1 MKKLFVICLLL
12 VCSMANLS
20 AQTVTKNTLPKNLQ
34 GVHMNF
40 EVDFSQAMILGKT
53 ETEYAEYEKDWNKD
67 KGTIIRNFRVATNLA
82 IGKSYKVGE
91 YKDATYIIKVKV
103 NTITDDGFMYCHVD
117 IVNKDKVVC
126 LSIEDLTGGKE
137 PAFSIGTKLSRMKIW
152 ATLTGKK
159 LGSILKTE
167 MSDKNK

>member
-1 MKKLFVICLLL
+1 MKKLIAICLLL

-20 AQTVTKNTLPKNLQ
+20 AQTVTKNTLPKNLK

-40 EVDFSQAMILGKT
+40 EVDFSQAMIFGKT
-53 ETEYAEYEKDWNKD
+53 ETEFSEYEKDWNKD
-67 KGTIIRNFRVATNLA
+67 KETIVRNFRVATNPA

-91 YKDATYIIKVKV
+91 YKDATYVIKVKV

-117 IVNKDKVVC
+117 IVNKDSVVC

-137 PAFSIGTKLSRMKIW
+137 PVISIGTKLSRMKIW

-159 LGSILKTE
+159 LGSILKSE
-167 MSDKNK
+167 MSDKNR

>member
-1 MKKLFVICLLL
+1 MKKIMVFCLLL

-20 AQTVTKNTLPKNLQ
+20 AQTVTKNTLPKNLK

-53 ETEYAEYEKDWNKD
+53 ETEYSEYEKDWNKD
-67 KGTIIRNFRVATNLA
+67 KETIVRNFRVATNLA

-103 NTITDDGFMYCHVD
+103 NTITDDGFMYCHVM
-117 IVNKDKVVC
+117 
-126 LSIEDLTGGKE
+126 S
-137 PAFSIGTKLSRMKIW
+137 AFP
-152 ATLTGKK
+152 
-159 LGSILKTE
+159 
-167 MSDKNK
+167 